1 MAIDAFSHLFIRILL
16 SLLVFTSCSKA
27 PHSIKGY
34 SPLSNKGRIYAEM
47 YGSLAVEEMLRSG
60 VPASIKLAQGIL
72 ASGYGVSFLARHGN
86 NHFGIKCHGWRG
98 KKLYLDDD
106 GEGDCFRVYASVQQ
120 SYRDHTIFLRNNRRY
135 HFLFKLQTSDYHSWA
150 YGLKRAG
157 YATNPDYP
165 GLLINIIERDRLYLY
180 DSMTAQRL

>member
-16 SLLVFTSCSKA
+16 PFLVFTSCSKA
-27 PHSIKGY
+27 THSITGY
-34 SPLSNKGRIYAEM
+34 SPLSNKGGIYAKM

-60 VPASIKLAQGIL
+60 IPASIKLAQGIL
-72 ASGYGVSFLARHGN
+72 ESGYGISLLARQGN

-98 KKLYLDDD
+98 GKIYLDDD
-106 GEGDCFRVYASVQQ
+106 GEGDCFRVYTSVQQ
-120 SYRDHTIFLRNNRRY
+120 SYRDHTNFLRNNRRY
-135 HFLFKLQTSDYHSWA
+135 RFLFELQTTDYRSWA

-165 GLLINIIERDRLYLY
+165 GLLISIIERDRLYLY
-180 DSMTAQRL
+180 DSMATWRL